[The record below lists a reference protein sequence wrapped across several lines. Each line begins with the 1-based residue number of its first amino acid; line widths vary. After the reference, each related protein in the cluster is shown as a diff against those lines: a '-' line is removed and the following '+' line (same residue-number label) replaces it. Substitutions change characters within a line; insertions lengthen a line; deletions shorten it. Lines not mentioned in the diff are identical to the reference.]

1 MQLLKKSFVFI
12 GISVM
17 AIMGVTGTNSCVH
30 QPYVVPDSLITPDT
44 SICFERD
51 ILPVFQSNCAMSGC
65 HNAGSAEDGYV
76 LDNYANIVR
85 KGITPGNAA
94 GSKIWKSIAIE
105 TGDDRMPRNAA
116 PLPAATQDLIKRWI
130 NAGAKNGGSCTTA
143 CDTNAYAYSTTIAPM
158 MQTYCTGCHSSASS
172 AGGSLMDHASVKNA
186 AVNGNLINCVSHTTG
201 YSAMPQGGSKLSDCK
216 ITQIK
221 KWVAAG
227 ALNN

>member
-1 MQLLKKSFVFI
+1 MRFFRRSFVFV
-12 GISVM
+12 GISVV
-17 AIMGVTGTNSCVH
+17 AILGVTGTNSCVH
-30 QPYVVPDSLITPDT
+30 QPYAVPDSLITPDT
-44 SICFERD
+44 TICFERD

-65 HNAGSAEDGYV
+65 HNAGYAEDGYV
-76 LDNYANIVR
+76 LDNYANVVR
-85 KGITPGNAA
+85 KGIVPGNAP
-94 GSKIWKSIAIE
+94 GSKIWKSIALE

-130 NAGAKNGGSCTTA
+130 NAGAKNGGGCTTA
-143 CDTNAYAYSTTIAPM
+143 CDTNTYTYSTIIAPM
-158 MQTYCTGCHSSASS
+158 MQTYCIGCHSSSS
-172 AGGSLMDHASVKNA
+172 ADGSLTDYASVKNA